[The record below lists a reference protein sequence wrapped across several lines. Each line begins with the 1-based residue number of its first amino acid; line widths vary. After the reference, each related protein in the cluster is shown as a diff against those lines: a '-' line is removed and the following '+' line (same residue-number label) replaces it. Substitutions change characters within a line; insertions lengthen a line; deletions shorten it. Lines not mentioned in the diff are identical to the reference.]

1 MKGGTVQ
8 PTTPPLPPTQAP
20 LAPLLLCALRAGSDP
35 LLRRALGWAR
45 DLERLGVTVP
55 LPIAHDLGLL
65 LAVPL
70 AQLELG
76 PRRALAGT
84 LAPAVGALEAHAR
97 YVEAIRALARDET
110 IDAVRKLAPSDD
122 LVVVLLTRLLADAR
136 APRATTQEH
145 QALASAPLDDLER
158 RLPSLFVARVS
169 SNAALGAHLGA
180 LVGFAD
186 GLPRLRVLLDTIDL
200 DTIRLLS
207 LVGGAAN
214 EASAT
219 SASAP
224 FAGLAQVELLS
235 ALGSLQANDVV
246 NFSLELLPAVLET
259 KRRKAPGTWAVGGYQ
274 GLARRGSLDSMV
286 LTELAWDDD
295 ELARRMI
302 DDEVLYHARET
313 AEEEASRV
321 HLVLVDASAS
331 MRGDRT
337 TFARGV
343 AIALAK
349 RLELEG
355 EEARI
360 RFFDGRLYEPFGGAA
375 GGLGG
380 RGGRA
385 RRSGLAASI
394 PHVLSFR
401 GERGRSPERVLRQL
415 VAELD
420 VLRARDHRTPVVH
433 LVTHAA
439 FYASRATVAEVRARA
454 AMFAVFITPHLDA
467 EAAKGDG
474 ALDLDWLDVLDGHW
488 TVDQGT
494 LTRHDERATRAK
506 ELVTAMPH
514 AATAARPPA
523 GAPPAS
529 QRARSTRGG
538 QEPAPS
544 SRRGP

>member
-1 MKGGTVQ
+1 MQ
-8 PTTPPLPPTQAP
+8 PTASPPNAQQAP
-20 LAPLLLCALRAGSDP
+20 LAPLLLCALRPGSEP

-45 DLERLGVTVP
+45 DLERLGVAVP

-65 LAVPL
+65 LAVPP

-76 PRRALAGT
+76 PRRALAGV
-84 LAPAVGALEAHAR
+84 LAPVVGAAAAHAR
-97 YVEAIRALARDET
+97 YVEALGQLARDET
-110 IDAVRKLAPSDD
+110 IEAIRKLAPSDD
-122 LVVVLLTRLLADAR
+122 LIVVLLTRLLSDAR
-136 APRATTQEH
+136 APRATSHDH
-145 QALASAPLDDLER
+145 QALPGLPLDDLER
-158 RLPSLFVARVS
+158 RLPGLFVAY
-169 SNAALGAHLGA
+169 GATMGPILGA
-180 LVGFAD
+180 LSAFAE
-186 GLPRLRVLLDTIDL
+186 GLLRLRVLLDTVDL
-200 DTIRLLS
+200 DTIRLLA
-207 LVGGAAN
+207 LVGGDAT
-214 EASAT
+214 ETSAT
-219 SASAP
+219 AAGAP

-259 KRRKAPGTWAVGGYQ
+259 KRRTAPGSWAVGGYQ
-274 GLARRGSLDSMV
+274 GLARKGSLDSMV

-295 ELARRMI
+295 ELARRLI
-302 DDEVLYHARET
+302 DDEVLYHARER

-375 GGLGG
+375 GGLGH
-380 RGGRA
+380 RGARA
-385 RRSGLAASI
+385 RRSGLAASL
-394 PHVLSFR
+394 PHVLAFR

-454 AMFAVFITPHLDA
+454 AMFAVFITPHLDG
-467 EAAKGDG
+467 EAAKADG
-474 ALDLDWLDVLDGHW
+474 ALDLDWLDVLDGFW

-494 LTRHDERATRAK
+494 LSRHDERATRAK

-514 AATAARPPA
+514 AAKASRPDDA
-523 GAPPAS
+523 GASQGPRSVRVGAAS
-529 QRARSTRGG
+529 TGA
-538 QEPAPS
+538 PPS
-544 SRRGP
+544 SRRAP